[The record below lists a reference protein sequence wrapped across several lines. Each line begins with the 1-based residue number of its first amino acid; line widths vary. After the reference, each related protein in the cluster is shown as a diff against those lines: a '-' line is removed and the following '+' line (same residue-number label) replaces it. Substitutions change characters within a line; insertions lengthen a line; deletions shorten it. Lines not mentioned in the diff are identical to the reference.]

1 MHEFSNRVIN
11 ERRDEI
17 AENRIKKEQEA
28 LQNNNNVEGV
38 SNLNIQTD
46 VNGNIAMKE
55 LEDNNFGEKKRL
67 AFLDLLLEASDGGK
81 VLSQED
87 IREEVDT
94 FMFEVSISTFKFKFK
109 TSIKLLKYLLRD
121 TTQLQLQ
128 FLGVYSYW
136 ERIQSIKI
144 DVFKKLMIFWGQ
156 ILIDLLVWQN

>member
-17 AENRIKKEQEA
+17 AENRIKQEQEA

-46 VNGNIAMKE
+46 VNGNITLKE

-67 AFLDLLLEASDGGK
+67 AFLDLLLEASDDGK

-94 FMFEVSISTFKFKFK
+94 FMFEVSIT
-109 TSIKLLKYLLRD
+109 R
-121 TTQLQLQ
+121 
-128 FLGVYSYW
+128 FLC
-136 ERIQSIKI
+136 IKI
-144 DVFKKLMIFWGQ
+144 
-156 ILIDLLVWQN
+156 

>member
-17 AENRIKKEQEA
+17 AENRIKREQEA

-46 VNGNIAMKE
+46 VNGNNDLKE

-94 FMFEVSISTFKFKFK
+94 FMFEVSSIRKEFSYSLVLNYFIIGPRYNIGCNFLVFVPSRIS
-109 TSIKLLKYLLRD
+109 SRVPRSLCPR
-121 TTQLQLQ
+121 
-128 FLGVYSYW
+128 
-136 ERIQSIKI
+136 
-144 DVFKKLMIFWGQ
+144 
-156 ILIDLLVWQN
+156 N